1 MNLRRLILTTYFG
14 KDRNGSNTDS
24 GRASDVR
31 FGSKADMCA
40 ASRCP
45 LLLRKRTFAAQIP
58 MSAMGQERTSRH
70 LFDDLVRSTDER
82 IGEVKAELLGCPEID
97 D

>member
-1 MNLRRLILTTYFG
+1 MSALT
-14 KDRNGSNTDS
+14 
-24 GRASDVR
+24 A
-31 FGSKADMCA
+31 KADIC
-40 ASRCP
+40 
-45 LLLRKRTFAAQIP
+45 
-58 MSAMGQERTSRH
+58 SANTNVRMGQERTSRH